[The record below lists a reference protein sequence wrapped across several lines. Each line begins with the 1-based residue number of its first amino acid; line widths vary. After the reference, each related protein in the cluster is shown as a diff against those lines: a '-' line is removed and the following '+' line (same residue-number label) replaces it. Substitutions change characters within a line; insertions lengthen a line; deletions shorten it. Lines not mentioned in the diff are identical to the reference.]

1 VRRTSSLEV
10 SLPLRSEWSGLA
22 IYLLAWTVPLGFCS
36 GLLGLGVSSAFEVVI
51 PRWLILAHGGGCVLV
66 ALVAPLL
73 SLPWQS
79 CPTTAQQDHR
89 LIIHPGTC
97 TLLKEN
103 RS

>member
-1 VRRTSSLEV
+1 VEA
-10 SLPLRSEWSGLA
+10 LPLRYEWSGLA
-22 IYLLAWTVPLGFCS
+22 FYLLAWTVPLGFCA
-36 GLLGLGVSSAFEVVI
+36 GLFALSVSSVFEVVI

-73 SLPWQS
+73 SLPWQHRR
-79 CPTTAQQDHR
+79 TAGQQAHR
-89 LIIHPGTC
+89 PSIHPGTS